1 MPKSYTFT
9 TKNYPTNDLLEL
21 DLENHINQMAEADW
35 ELVCTQQLIK
45 EYGAASP
52 RMILFWVRAK

>member
-1 MPKSYTFT
+1 
-9 TKNYPTNDLLEL
+9 
-21 DLENHINQMAEADW
+21 MAEADW